1 MIVRGQQGCPR
12 AERLALEKENLM
24 CKIRLVLATLTV
36 MLVIQPA
43 VADGRR
49 DATRNQDLADGSQLV
64 EAALPAVGDTAGF
77 AIAVRDDL
85 LVVGAPNVDPGYPP
99 GPGQVFVHNWDVDT
113 RQWDYSGE
121 LSSLLPEGTLHDDSF
136 FGFAVDIYDHPIDG
150 VRVIVG
156 APMALNESGVETGR
170 VFVFRRSIL
179 GMWTLEQILD
189 NSNESPNGR
198 FGERV
203 ALSETLAFITAGGE
217 TNETGGTGTVWSSVL
232 GREGEQRVVRM
243 PRVRG
248 DVLGMFGS
256 GLDYDGGVLVIGAAE
271 SVVGGVACGQAHVYS
286 SDDDFPI
293 HVQTLN
299 VPGVWNVDTA
309 NFGFSVA
316 VDVGDG
322 DGTLLVGTPSHNPSI
337 TGGAVSYALD
347 TTWIQQDLLVGS
359 DPQPVQLLGHSV
371 ALMGGRAVA
380 GAPYGGLA
388 LSGHAVVFEYS
399 PSAEE
404 WRVDATLTPEMASVF
419 DFSGGS
425 VAVGPVGVMI
435 GSPYLDTDSGDQTG
449 GVFAYFHNDDG
460 WQSDTRP
467 IASTLGSRHVIAN
480 PTWTEESQ
488 ASFGASIALSDNT
501 AIIGDPTG
509 DADGRV
515 HLYTRTSDGDVW
527 TNQAAPGLS
536 PPPEVPADTMFGRS
550 LGLSEDL
557 AIVGA
562 ARSHGTGTA
571 TLFQRSGGVWSSVIT
586 LTGQESDQ
594 FGWSVDIESLPTEA
608 FFVVGAPLGGGARD
622 DRNGQV
628 YLYRWD
634 EGTQSVTLETT
645 FEPHSIP
652 AQSEFGVSVDLDID
666 AAGDVVV
673 VVGNTREH
681 EDSVGSVEILRR
693 DHATGVWAHEQTI
706 EPGDEFSD
714 EWSTLGFGW
723 DVAIEDGLLVV
734 GAPYSGLYGYYSGD
748 AMLFRASAS
757 SGPATWSLESYLDNP
772 TGRSSDLF
780 GWSVELS
787 AAENQVFVGNP
798 NSDYMGRNAGLVAVF
813 EENPGA
819 VWDDLDWINT
829 KLNISTDS
837 QPDDLVGFQLAV
849 DGSTLL
855 ATAYAWTNI
864 DPATDRPYFADFLIE
879 DMVCWSEPTGPAYLS
894 NPASWAVAPDGA
906 ATGVFSLLLADEHQI
921 IFDLFEWVGSLR
933 VELDQIVLDLQ
944 DADRSV
950 TGSIHVAAPA
960 DIRTAGLS
968 IESGT
973 LHIGRGVHIGSGEN
987 TGILHV
993 LSSGML
999 EVNEQL
1005 SINAE
1010 SSMQLSLSE
1019 SLSGARVQTWSVTPE
1034 LGGGLRVDLGDI
1046 QDPSALTVGDRF
1058 VLISCG
1064 LEPTGGLFDAIV
1076 LPGLPD
1082 GLAFEVQYGP
1092 PDLRS
1097 GGGCPVG
1104 ELEDCFG
1111 NCCPAIWV
1119 GDGWCDDG
1127 SYEHNGVPIYL
1138 NCASLGCDGGDCVG
1152 CWNDGGE
1159 WEMAI
1164 EVISLAGLL
1173 DFGDPESAV
1182 VPGDPTGVEVV
1193 DLTGDFAEE
1202 ICVTLA
1208 GSPGSLVIF
1217 ENDGAGGVS
1226 QQIIIPTGDEP
1237 VDITSGD
1244 FDGDGNNDLAV
1255 ANNLSQDVSIY
1266 YNDDN
1271 DPSDGFATI
1280 EDLDV
1285 DGPPTC
1291 LAGINADY
1299 DLYDDLVV
1307 GLEYTDGDSNGYWAI
1322 YLGVAPLRNLP
1333 GGMVGGGG
1341 IAPSGTPLGADPS
1354 EEEDQKD
1361 YLFGGRQSD
1370 GKTSTVKGSGALR
1383 GVTLTI
1389 TEHTT
1394 GADPGGI
1401 TTGDVNGDGNG
1412 DICVTSTTNGTVAIL
1427 LQDAGSPGDFLPAI
1441 FVPVGDEPTRITS
1454 VDFDN
1459 DGNIDLAAIV
1469 QELNPSSGLVEP
1481 VVRVLQGNGGLS
1493 FTSLET
1499 AWDEDVVLVDSGDV
1513 SGDGASELVTI
1524 GGGTSFR
1531 GDGGSPLLTLR
1542 DVTTPTCPGD
1552 FDGTGDVG
1560 IDDLLILLGE
1570 FAECTSG
1577 CQSDMDSDGDVDI
1590 DDMLALIGAWGV
1602 CPR

>member
-1 MIVRGQQGCPR
+1 M
-12 AERLALEKENLM
+12 ENLM
-24 CKIRLVLATLTV
+24 WKIWLGLITLTVVLATPSAMAGGRHNTV
-36 MLVIQPA
+36 
-43 VADGRR
+43 
-49 DATRNQDLADGSQLV
+49 RNQDLADGSQLV
-64 EAALPAVGDTAGF
+64 EAAFPAVGDTAGF
-77 AIAVRDDL
+77 SIAVRDDL
-85 LVVGAPNVDPGYPP
+85 LVVGAPRVDADYPP
-99 GPGQVFVHNWDVDT
+99 GPGQVFVHNWDVYT
-113 RQWDYSGE
+113 RQWEYSGE
-121 LSSLLPEGTLHDDSF
+121 LTSLLPVGTLVDGALFGHD
-136 FGFAVDIYDHPIDG
+136 VDIHQHPVEGI
-150 VRVIVG
+150 RVIVG
-156 APMALNESGVETGR
+156 APAALNGSGVETGR
-170 VFVFRRSIL
+170 VFVFRRSLL
-179 GMWTLEQILD
+179 GIWTFEQILD
-189 NSNESPNGR
+189 NPNESLGGR
-198 FGERV
+198 FGDRV

-217 TNETGGTGTVWSSVL
+217 TNETGGTGTVWSSVI
-232 GREGEQRVVRM
+232 GREGEQQIVHT

-248 DVLGMFGS
+248 DVLGMFGG
-256 GLDYDGGVLVIGAAE
+256 GLDYDGGVLVIGAAD

-286 SDDDFPI
+286 SDDEFPV
-293 HVQTLN
+293 HVQTIN
-299 VPGVWNVDTA
+299 VPNDWNVDMA
-309 NFGFSVA
+309 KFGFSVA
-316 VDVGDG
+316 VDVDDG
-322 DGTLLVGTPSHNPSI
+322 DSTLLVGTPSYNPSI
-337 TGGAVSYALD
+337 TGGAVSYVLD
-347 TTWIQQDLLVGS
+347 TTWNQQDLLVGS
-359 DPQPVQLLGHSV
+359 DPQSVQLLGYSV
-371 ALMGGRAVA
+371 ALMGSRAVL

-388 LSGHAVVFEYS
+388 LSGHAIVFEYS

-404 WRVDATLTPEMASVF
+404 WRVDATLNPEMAAVF

-425 VAVGPVGVMI
+425 VAVGPIGVVVG
-435 GSPYLDTDSGDQTG
+435 SQFLDTGLGDQTG
-449 GVFAYFHNDDG
+449 GVFAYFHNNDS

-467 IASTLGSRHVIAN
+467 VASILGSRHVVEN
-480 PTWTEESQ
+480 PTWTDESQ
-488 ASFGASIALSDNT
+488 ASFGASIAFSNNT

-509 DADGRV
+509 DANGRV
-515 HLYTRTSDGDVW
+515 HLYTRTSDGGVW
-527 TNQAAPGLS
+527 TNQAAPGLA
-536 PPPEVPADTMFGRS
+536 PPPEVPANSNFGRS
-550 LGLSEDL
+550 IGLSEDL

-562 ARSHGTGTA
+562 TEQNGTGTA
-571 TLFQRSGGVWSSVIT
+571 TLFQRSDGVWSSVIT

-594 FGWSVDIESLPTEA
+594 FGWSVDVESRPTEA
-608 FFVVGAPLGGGARD
+608 FFVVGASLGGDVHG
-622 DRNGQV
+622 DRNGLV

-634 EGTQSVTLETT
+634 ESTQSVTLEAT
-645 FEPHSIP
+645 FEPHIIQK
-652 AQSEFGVSVDLDID
+652 QSGFGVSVDLDID
-666 AAGDVVV
+666 TAGDVVV
-673 VVGNTREH
+673 AVGNAREH
-681 EDSVGSVEILRR
+681 EESVGSVDILRR
-693 DHATGVWAHEQTI
+693 DHTTGIWTHEQTI

-714 EWSTLGFGW
+714 EWFTFGFGW
-723 DVAIEDGLLVV
+723 DVSIEDGLLVV
-734 GAPYSGLYGYYSGD
+734 GAPFSNLYGYYSGD
-748 AMLFRASAS
+748 VMLFRADVVY
-757 SGPATWSLESYLDNP
+757 GPATWALESFLDNP
-772 TGRSSDLF
+772 TGLSYDLF

-798 NSDYMGRNAGLVAVF
+798 NGDYMGRNVGLIGVF
-813 EENPGA
+813 EENPNA

-829 KLNISTDS
+829 KLYVSTDS

-849 DGSTLL
+849 DGPTLL

-864 DPATDRPYFADFLIE
+864 DPATDRPYFVDFLIE
-879 DMVCWSEPTGPAYLS
+879 DVVCWSEPTGPAYMS
-894 NPASWAVAPDGA
+894 DPASWFVAPDGSS
-906 ATGVFSLLLADEHQI
+906 TGVFSLLLADEHRI

-944 DADRSV
+944 DANRSV
-950 TGSIHVAAPA
+950 TGSIHVAASA
-960 DIRTAGLS
+960 DIRTASLS
-968 IESGT
+968 IGSGT
-973 LHIGRGVHIGSGEN
+973 LHVGRDVHIGSEGN

-993 LSSGML
+993 LSSGVL

-1005 SINAE
+1005 NINAG

-1019 SLSGARVQTWSVTPE
+1019 NLNSAKVLTWSVTPE

-1046 QDPSALTVGDRF
+1046 RDPSTLTIGDRF

-1064 LEPTGGLFDAIV
+1064 LEPAGGLFGAVV

-1092 PDLRS
+1092 ADLRS
-1097 GGGCPVG
+1097 VGGCPLG

-1111 NCCPAIWV
+1111 NCFPSSWI
-1119 GDGWCDDG
+1119 GDDLCDDG

-1138 NCASLGCDGGDCVG
+1138 NCTLLGCDGGDCVG

-1164 EVISLAGLL
+1164 EIVSLAGLL
-1173 DFGDPESAV
+1173 DFGDPSSTTV
-1182 VPGDPTGVEVV
+1182 TGDPTGVEVV
-1193 DLTGDFAEE
+1193 DLTGDGAEE

-1217 ENDGAGGVS
+1217 ENDGAGGVA

-1237 VDITSGD
+1237 VDISSGD

-1255 ANNLSQDVSIY
+1255 ANNLSQDISIY

-1271 DPSDGFATI
+1271 DPSNGFTTI
-1280 EDLDV
+1280 EDLNV

-1291 LAGINADY
+1291 LAGINANY

-1307 GLEYTDGDSNGYWAI
+1307 GLEDIDGDGNGYWAI
-1322 YLGVAPLRNLP
+1322 YLGVTPLRNLP
-1333 GGMVGGGG
+1333 GGMSGGGG

-1361 YLFGGRQSD
+1361 YLFGGRKSD
-1370 GKTSTVKGSGALR
+1370 GKTSIVKGSAALR

-1441 FVPVGDEPTRITS
+1441 FVPVGGGPTRITS

-1469 QELNPSSGLVEP
+1469 QEMNPSSGLVEP
-1481 VVRVLQGNGGLS
+1481 VVRVLQGNGNLS

-1499 AWDEDVVLVDSGDV
+1499 AWDEGVVLVDSGDV

-1524 GGGTSFR
+1524 GGGASFR
-1531 GDGGSPLLTLR
+1531 GGGDSPLLSLR
-1542 DVTTPTCPGD
+1542 NVTTPTCPGD

-1570 FAECTSG
+1570 FADCTSG
-1577 CQSDMDSDGDVDI
+1577 CQSDIDNDSDVDI
-1590 DDMLALIGAWGV
+1590 DDMLTLIGAWGV